1 MSSLLVSLVLL
12 LFQLTTLAVSTAVQ
26 CGESK
31 YDRMPGIV
39 RGQDAR
45 PLEFPWQVSLQVLY
59 NNSYM
64 HNCGG
69 SLINDQW
76 ALTAAHCVDPEMTRT
91 IPLFVLTGAHQLNV
105 TNETEGMFA
114 VDVQNIFIHPN
125 FDMKVSLNNDYALI
139 KLSEKLD
146 YLGKHSHLR
155 PICLADATDS
165 KTFDNMN
172 CVISGWGYTHPSQPI
187 VPDVLQKLA
196 VKVWSHAKCFAS
208 WIKEGIQDGGLR
220 VQKQM
225 ICLSGIEGEGHG
237 ACYGDSGGPLQCRVN
252 GHYTL
257 AGITSFGKYCG
268 AVDPPTVYARV
279 SAERAWIDRIIQQH
293 S

>member
-1 MSSLLVSLVLL
+1 MQLVSLS
-12 LFQLTTLAVSTAVQ
+12 VSVEAYVQ

-31 YDRMPGIV
+31 YDRMPAIV
-39 RGQDAR
+39 KGQDAR
-45 PLEFPWQVSLQVLY
+45 PLEFPWQVSLQIVTE
-59 NNSYM
+59 NSYV

-76 ALTAAHCVDPEMTRT
+76 VLTAAHCVDPKMPWT
-91 IPLFVLTGAHQLNV
+91 IPMFVLTGAHQMGA
-105 TNETEGMFA
+105 TNGTEEMFA

-125 FDMKVSLNNDYALI
+125 FDMALTSNNDYALV

-172 CVISGWGYTHPSQPI
+172 CVISGWGFTNFTQRILPE
-187 VPDVLQKLA
+187 VLQKLD
-196 VKVWSHAKCFAS
+196 VKVWPHAKCFAS
-208 WIKEGIQDGGLR
+208 WIKDGIQEGGLR
-220 VQKQM
+220 IQKQM

-257 AGITSFGKYCG
+257 AGVASFGKYCG
-268 AVDPPTVYARV
+268 AVDPPSVYARV
-279 SAERAWIDRIIQQH
+279 SAERAWIDRIILKH